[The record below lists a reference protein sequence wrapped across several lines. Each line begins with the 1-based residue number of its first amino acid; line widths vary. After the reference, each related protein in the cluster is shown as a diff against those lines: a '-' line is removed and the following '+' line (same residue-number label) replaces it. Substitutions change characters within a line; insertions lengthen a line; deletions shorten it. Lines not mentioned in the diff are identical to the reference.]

1 MSQTIPPIA
10 VTPTA
15 LQPHFSLSNI
25 LAHPG
30 STYAGI
36 GVVLGIIAQ
45 AINAGGMPTTAA
57 GWITSIAG
65 VAISVAAALG
75 K

>member
-1 MSQTIPPIA
+1 MSQNVQPPIPP
-10 VTPTA
+10 TSE
-15 LQPHFSLSNI
+15 QPHFQIANLW
-25 LAHPG
+25 LHPG
-30 STYAGI
+30 STYAGV

-57 GWITSIAG
+57 GWITLIAG
-65 VAISVAAALG
+65 VAISIAAALG

>member
-1 MSQTIPPIA
+1 MSQTTTP
-10 VTPTA
+10 VVPTA
-15 LQPHFSLSNI
+15 LQPHFALSNI
-25 LAHPG
+25 IEHPG

-45 AINAGGMPTTAA
+45 AINAGGMPTTIA
-57 GWITSIAG
+57 GWITLIAG
-65 VAISVAAALG
+65 VAISIAAALG